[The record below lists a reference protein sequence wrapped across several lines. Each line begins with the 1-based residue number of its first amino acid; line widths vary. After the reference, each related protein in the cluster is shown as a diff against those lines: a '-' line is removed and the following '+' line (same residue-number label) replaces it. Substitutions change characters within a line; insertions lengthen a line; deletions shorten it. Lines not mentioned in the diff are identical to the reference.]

1 MNEKQKARLIQVQE
15 VSPQLKLAHGWL
27 MDCKERFRELMN
39 EELTVAEGRERLAV
53 WGEEARASGLFTQT
67 LETFGRWLEPI
78 LNYFRKRTS
87 NGIVE
92 GVNNKIKV
100 IKRLAY
106 GFRNFGNFRLR
117 VLAAWWG

>member
-1 MNEKQKARLIQVQE
+1 VPL
-15 VSPQLKLAHGWL
+15 G
-27 MDCKERFRELMN
+27 
-39 EELTVAEGRERLAV
+39 
-53 WGEEARASGLFTQT
+53 SGLRRNDEYPPISHTSCQT

-92 GVNNKIKV
+92 GINHKIKV